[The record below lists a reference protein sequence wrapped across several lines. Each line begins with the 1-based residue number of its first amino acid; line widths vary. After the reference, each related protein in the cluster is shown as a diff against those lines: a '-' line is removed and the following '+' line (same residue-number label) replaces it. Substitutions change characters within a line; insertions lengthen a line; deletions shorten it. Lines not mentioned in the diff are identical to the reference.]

1 MIIRFLYCRYNEIMH
16 LLHLILLISA
26 RTFGLAKEP
35 EDTEVAISRNC
46 WSLVKDD
53 DDGWSRIINFNERT
67 SSLGLFVNRSRPEV
81 RRCLQG
87 MSGYP

>member
-1 MIIRFLYCRYNEIMH
+1 MH

-26 RTFGLAKEP
+26 RTFGLAKE

-53 DDGWSRIINFNERT
+53 DDGWNRIINFNERT

-87 MSGYP
+87 IKGYP